1 MSVATRKSIPPVV
14 RFEVFQRD
22 NFRCIYC
29 GATKEETKLVVDHV
43 IPVRDGGTNDMGNLA
58 TACQPCNAGKAARS
72 VILPAE
78 GEVVGRGRAK
88 LAARWLPHLRH
99 AFVNVEPAEAP
110 YEKHFTTWSPSKR
123 GGEEI
128 ASDHVVRFMPNF
140 TARTVRSR
148 GWRGE
153 AVTISFFPH
162 KPIGGFSEAQESE
175 IIAAVI
181 SGYDTD
187 AVIVIGEPDDFFA
200 ICVHYRYK
208 GCPIGYFLDDF
219 LFPEA
224 DWECDWYPDEC
235 FDFVD
240 PREGH
245 WNRLHT
251 FNREDKT
258 YGF

>member
-1 MSVATRKSIPPVV
+1 MSTRRSVPPVV

-22 NFRCIYC
+22 GFRCIYC
-29 GATKEETKLVVDHV
+29 GASKEETKLVVDHV
-43 IPVRDGGTNDMGNLA
+43 IPVRDGGTNDIGNLA
-58 TACQPCNAGKAARS
+58 TACQPCNAGKSARS
-72 VILPAE
+72 VVSPVE
-78 GEVVGRGRAK
+78 GEVVGRERMR
-88 LAARWLPHLRH
+88 LAETWLRH
-99 AFVNVEPAEAP
+99 LGSAFVNIKQAEVP
-110 YEKHFTTWSPSKR
+110 YEKHFTTWSPAR
-123 GGEEI
+123 GSPNGVEGVR
-128 ASDHVVRFMPNF
+128 VVRFMPNF
-140 TARTVRSR
+140 TARAVRFG

-153 AVTISFFPH
+153 AVTISVFPH
-162 KPIGGFSEAQESE
+162 KPAGGFTESE
-175 IIAAVI
+175 EAEIMATVI
-181 SGYDTD
+181 SGYETD
-187 AVIVIGEPDDFFA
+187 AVIIIGEPDDFFA

-224 DWECDWYPDEC
+224 DWGCDWYPDEC